1 MENFSNVNA
10 SSSSNSSSLSPYS
23 YNSTNCEPRSTEVQ
37 YPKAYNDFCNI
48 QHTLKDV
55 SLAQPKENKS
65 NQPLLSLHVLPIM
78 QSSKKLYAYNEYC
91 DISQGSLTN
100 NIPYAYND
108 YCMTQIRLRTP
119 LDTYNNNNNTYISPT
134 AILASE
140 QN

>member
-1 MENFSNVNA
+1 MENCSNVNA
-10 SSSSNSSSLSPYS
+10 SSLTPDS

-55 SLAQPKENKS
+55 SLAQPTKNKS
-65 NQPLLSLHVLPIM
+65 NQPLLSLHTIPIM

-91 DISQGSLTN
+91 DISHGSLTN
-100 NIPYAYND
+100 NNPYAYNE
-108 YCMTQIRLRTP
+108 YCMTQIRQRYP
-119 LDTYNNNNNTYISPT
+119 LETYNNNTYVSPK
-134 AILASE
+134 AILASD

>member
-1 MENFSNVNA
+1 MANFSNVNA
-10 SSSSNSSSLSPYS
+10 SSLSPTS
-23 YNSTNCEPRSTEVQ
+23 YNPTNCEPRSDEVQ
-37 YPKAYNDFCNI
+37 FPKAYNDFCNI

-55 SLAQPKENKS
+55 SLTQPKQLK
-65 NQPLLSLHVLPIM
+65 PLLSLHTLPNL

-100 NIPYAYND
+100 NIPYAYNE
-108 YCMTQIRLRTP
+108 YCMTQIRLRSP
-119 LDTYNNNNNTYISPT
+119 LETYNNNTYVSPT

>member
-10 SSSSNSSSLSPYS
+10 SSSSSSLSPYS
-23 YNSTNCEPRSTEVQ
+23 YNSINCEPRSDEVQ

-119 LDTYNNNNNTYISPT
+119 LETYNNNTYISPT